1 MLPWIQ
7 QDFLLFDPRQAVLL
21 LAAALCLLPPP
32 SDAGSW
38 KIHNNFGVTN
48 RIRRAR
54 GIPQEGIR
62 TLGQPEDFKL
72 SSVHLHLT
80 EGSPSACLR
89 LLADWIRTID
99 LQIYLGEKLL

>member
-1 MLPWIQ
+1 MDHSWLSLNIRIQ
-7 QDFLLFDPRQAVLL
+7 THTHQLQN
-21 LAAALCLLPPP
+21 
-32 SDAGSW
+32 
-38 KIHNNFGVTN
+38 IHNNFGVTN

-54 GIPQEGIR
+54 GILQEGIR

-89 LLADWIRTID
+89 LLDDWIRTID